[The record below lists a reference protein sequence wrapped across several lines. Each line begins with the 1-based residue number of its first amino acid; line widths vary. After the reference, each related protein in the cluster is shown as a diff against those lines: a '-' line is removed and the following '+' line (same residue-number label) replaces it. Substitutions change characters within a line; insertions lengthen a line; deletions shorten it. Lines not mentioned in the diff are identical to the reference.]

1 MQECWLAHDQERC
14 HRAYSDSCN
23 GAKLYEKQVSTS
35 GHFIINSTGDTSIIR
50 APKNGKIVWQRVDLL
65 LEWYNSR
72 EGVRVGRKWGVEE
85 FRDQIRQADRLSDG
99 ESFHVLEGSVIMSST
114 SWSLSFLP
122 FDLSPRSCDTVW
134 CSISARKDSLCS
146 ICHWWRRHCS
156 PTSSN
161 FKNCKYW
168 QQHCT
173 EKWIYRYYDC
183 DIHVHKISAKFV
195 HTLVWWE
202 VCTCSVYDSLVT
214 LCSPG
219 SVSPGQFLPCVASP
233 SSSDAHTTSL
243 AVDRIS

>member
-14 HRAYSDSCN
+14 HRALHSDSCN

-85 FRDQIRQADRLSDG
+85 FRDQIRQADRLS
-99 ESFHVLEGSVIMSST
+99 
-114 SWSLSFLP
+114 
-122 FDLSPRSCDTVW
+122 
-134 CSISARKDSLCS
+134 
-146 ICHWWRRHCS
+146 WWRVISCS
-156 PTSSN
+156 RRFSN
-161 FKNCKYW
+161 HVFNKLITFFLALWPFSQVMWHSVVQHQCQEGLSVFYLPLVETALLTNLLQLQKL

-202 VCTCSVYDSLVT
+202 VCSVYDSLVT

-233 SSSDAHTTSL
+233 SSSDAHMTSL